1 MRQHRH
7 YAESDGHAAKMI
19 AAWKARARAA
29 WPGVTLRRLDSPPS
43 RLTFGASMRVEVALK
58 LNGLEPQDIVVELQM
73 ERPISGTARGKRRS
87 HNLAPDG
94 SLDNTGEQRY
104 VLDLA
109 PDLCGRLD
117 YRIRAYPFHERLAHR
132 FELGLMLWG

>member
-1 MRQHRH
+1 
-7 YAESDGHAAKMI
+7 MI

-29 WPGVTLRRLDSPPS
+29 WPGVTLRRLDSPPA

-58 LNGLEPQDIVVELQM
+58 LNGLEPQDVVVELQM

-87 HNLAPDG
+87 HSLAPDG
-94 SLDNTGEQRY
+94 SLDNTGEQRF

-132 FELGLMLWG
+132 FELGLMLWC